1 MVFFLLHY
9 SSLVGSCVLKNKRG
23 KNWRCK
29 KPRKYSQKLLSNVP
43 YLYEKLLE
51 LFCTM
56 NFIYG
61 EVYLR
66 LWSDTVLNFW
76 SIFAMQLKMIFWF
89 CIIIFCC
96 CSKIQ
101 PTEASMSI
109 RSASARVKH
118 LIPGDMSRNTATN
131 SVYNKCGMTFVM
143 KRNKNRAHSWNE
155 QNLPCSVIIIVV
167 IITWGEVSIVP
178 GTKKS

>member
-1 MVFFLLHY
+1 MCLRTKEKSIEGV
-9 SSLVGSCVLKNKRG
+9 KN
-23 KNWRCK
+23 
-29 KPRKYSQKLLSNVP
+29 PRKYSQKLLSNVP

-66 LWSDTVLNFW
+66 SWSDTVLNFW
-76 SIFAMQLKMIFWF
+76 SIFAMQLKMILWF
-89 CIIIFCC
+89 CNIIIFCC

-101 PTEASMSI
+101 LTEASISI
-109 RSASARVKH
+109 RNASARVKH
-118 LIPGDMSRNTATN
+118 LVHGDMSRNTATN

-143 KRNKNRAHSWNE
+143 KRNKNLGSFMKWADFT
-155 QNLPCSVIIIVV
+155 LCVIIDVV
-167 IITWGEVSIVP
+167 IVWGEPPIAL
-178 GTKKS
+178 GTKTKLRGITA